1 MADSSGSESIIVL
14 AVGFLPASQ
23 LPRVARVR
31 RNAALAP
38 YGLAVQPQQP
48 YGVDGE
54 EDAALGS
61 RSTHPARLLDERSLL
76 TRVMLR
82 RSSPA

>member
-1 MADSSGSESIIVL
+1 MADATGSKSIIVL

-38 YGLAVQPQQP
+38 YGLAVQPQQASA
-48 YGVDGE
+48 VDGDQ
-54 EDAALGS
+54 DAVL
-61 RSTHPARLLDERSLL
+61 
-76 TRVMLR
+76 
-82 RSSPA
+82 